1 MADMIPHHN
10 CHLLLLQLPHLP
22 IVRLRD
28 LNDGG
33 AVRAAS
39 QYPTTVSDNKDSTTR
54 RGQFTKLIQAHERGV
69 DSFRH
74 ELIMGTGANAKEQI
88 AISKEITKSTTNTR
102 SDWIG
107 TISWLQKFVA
117 GEVQGHDFQVL
128 LNNYS

>member
-1 MADMIPHHN
+1 
-10 CHLLLLQLPHLP
+10 
-22 IVRLRD
+22 
-28 LNDGG
+28 
-33 AVRAAS
+33 
-39 QYPTTVSDNKDSTTR
+39 
-54 RGQFTKLIQAHERGV
+54 
-69 DSFRH
+69 
-74 ELIMGTGANAKEQI
+74 MGTGANAKEQI